1 MRPARRIGPDG
12 QSRTDLVVEI
22 TQTLRDANQF
32 PYRGG
37 CTLLIGVPM
46 IGGSGSDLA
55 GMVPM
60 LLLFGGVP
68 FLVGLG
74 LWFLAVKVGR

>member
-1 MRPARRIGPDG
+1 MSEPTPAPRPPLGIIRLIFAAIGV
-12 QSRTDLVVEI
+12 LIMVF
-22 TQTLRDANQF
+22 A
-32 PYRGG
+32 GG

>member
-1 MRPARRIGPDG
+1 MSEPTPAARPPLGIIRLIVAAIGV
-12 QSRTDLVVEI
+12 LIMVF
-22 TQTLRDANQF
+22 A
-32 PYRGG
+32 GG